1 MALLETRDLTKQFG
15 ELSAVD
21 EVNYAL
27 EEGELA
33 SIIGP
38 NGAGKTT
45 FFNLLIGE
53 YEATYGNIVF
63 QGEDITDTK
72 PHQRVEKGLGRVF
85 QITNIFPDLTTFE
98 NVRLA
103 TQGLEVK
110 SVSGLLSPADDN
122 EALRSQAESILG
134 RIGLLENKDMPAKN
148 LAHGDKRRLEIGM
161 ALALEPE
168 ILLMDEPTAGLPD
181 TEIHEVTQLISEI
194 AKEYSIILVEHK
206 MDLVMDLSDRISV
219 LHRGEL
225 IADGTVEEIQSNQ
238 RVQEV
243 YMGKEETHA

>member
-1 MALLETRDLTKQFG
+1 MALLETNDLTKQFG

-63 QGEDITDTK
+63 EGEDITDTK

-103 TQGLEVK
+103 TQGLEVR

-122 EALRSQAESILG
+122 EALRSRAESILEK
-134 RIGLLENKDMPAKN
+134 IGLLENKDMPAKN

-161 ALALEPE
+161 ALALEPKV
-168 ILLMDEPTAGLPD
+168 LLMDEPTAGLPD

-194 AKEYSIILVEHK
+194 SEDFSVILVEHK
-206 MDLVMDLSDRISV
+206 MDLVMNLSDRISV

>member
-27 EEGELA
+27 EDGELA

-103 TQGLEVK
+103 TQGLEVR

-122 EALRSQAESILG
+122 EALHSQAESILG

-194 AKEYSIILVEHK
+194 AKEYSIVLVEHK

-225 IADGTVEEIQSNQ
+225 IADGTVDEIQNNQ

-243 YMGKEETHA
+243 YMGQGETYA